1 MNNKKRHY
9 QDYLNKWQLVKEKE
23 DQEMREAPFDLLFKQ
38 TLSIWDMSRALSLF
52 YESQPSE
59 YLWSDLQK
67 KWIKSHA

>member
-52 YESQPSE
+52 YESQQSE

-67 KWIKSHA
+67 KWIKSHV